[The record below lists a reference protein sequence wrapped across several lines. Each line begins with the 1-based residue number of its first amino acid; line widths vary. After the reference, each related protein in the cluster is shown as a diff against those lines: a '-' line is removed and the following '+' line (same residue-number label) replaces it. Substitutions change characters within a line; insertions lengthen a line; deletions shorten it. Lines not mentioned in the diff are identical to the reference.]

1 MPRYIVTLT
10 EEEKQELKLLV
21 QKGGK
26 GYRIKHAQILLKLDQ
41 KPENKTWTYD
51 RIKDAYGASRNTIA
65 GVAKRF
71 IMEGMEA
78 ALGRKEQK
86 NRHRKV
92 TGDVEARICTIAW
105 VLHPNKWTIKNEP
118 NHKMNKTRRIS
129 NTFYTLLCSQ
139 DRATLESD
147 LSGPQRFKADSR
159 SVFIMLRL
167 FFMKKAAL
175 KYKAINSGVWGGAP
189 ILILMRIKPFS
200 ACFIRSFSRK
210 LESVVIIII
219 YKFFC

>member
-1 MPRYIVTLT
+1 M
-10 EEEKQELKLLV
+10 
-21 QKGGK
+21 
-26 GYRIKHAQILLKLDQ
+26 
-41 KPENKTWTYD
+41 
-51 RIKDAYGASRNTIA
+51 
-65 GVAKRF
+65 
-71 IMEGMEA
+71 
-78 ALGRKEQK
+78 
-86 NRHRKV
+86 
-92 TGDVEARICTIAW
+92 